1 MTAPAMPLQL
11 CAVDS
16 STSAKPDLVLL
27 HGWGSDSRIWQP
39 LLPLLTATYAIHL
52 LDLPGVGR
60 NQAHND
66 WQDGARL
73 LDSLA
78 AIMPAKAHLLG
89 WSLGGNLALEY
100 TNRYHSRVLSLS
112 LLATNPV
119 FVQRPDWPCAM
130 ADAVFEQFRQKVM
143 ADPRG
148 GLRRFR
154 QLQLRG
160 DKQARSL
167 ARALGAM
174 YEKGFEYNPESLHG
188 ALSWLRSRD
197 QRELLRRVVPAPRFL
212 LGECDELVPVALADQ
227 LDDVRVLPGC
237 AHVPMLSEPGLLA
250 QWMLEALQK
259 PVPAAGEKS
268 RQAIR
273 DAKQEKLRIARS
285 FSNAAASYD
294 AAADLQRAV
303 GKELV
308 ELTPLTGQAGLAL
321 DLGCGTGHFLRQ
333 RHCLSEGLTWLG
345 GDLAEGMLYHCKT
358 TQPELAGHLLG
369 LDAEALPLADSSLQ
383 GIYSSLA
390 LQWCQDLGQLFAELR
405 RVIRPGGWVAF
416 STLIDGTLHEL
427 KSAWQQVDGYVHV
440 NHFCSERDWLD
451 AAQGSGLRCL
461 QWQQQTRLVRY
472 RQLRDLMHELKAL
485 GAHNVNAGMA
495 SGLTGKRSWQT
506 LSRAYE
512 NYRCEGQLPA
522 TWQVLYGVLTRD

>member
-1 MTAPAMPLQL
+1 MKAPAMTMQL
-11 CAVDS
+11 CAVDRS
-16 STSAKPDLVLL
+16 PGAKPDLVLL

-39 LLPLLTATYAIHL
+39 LLPLLADCYAIHL

-66 WQDGARL
+66 WRDDARL
-73 LDSLA
+73 LGSIA
-78 AIMPAKAHLLG
+78 AIMPAKAHLMG

-100 TNRYHSRVLSLS
+100 TKHYPSRVLSLN
-112 LLATNPV
+112 LVATNPV
-119 FVQRPDWPCAM
+119 FVQRSEWSCAM
-130 ADAVFEQFRQKVM
+130 AERIFEQFYQRVKASPQ
-143 ADPRG
+143 A

-154 QLQLRG
+154 QLQLLG
-160 DKQARSL
+160 DRQARSL

-174 YEKGFEYNPESLHG
+174 YEKDFEYNPESLLG

-197 QRELLRRVVPAPRFL
+197 QRELLGCVVPAPRFL
-212 LGECDELVPVALADQ
+212 LGECDELVPVALADH

-237 AHVPMLSEPGLLA
+237 SHIPMLSEPGLLA
-250 QWMLEALQK
+250 QWVLEALQK
-259 PVPAAGEKS
+259 PAPAPGGKS

-294 AAADLQRAV
+294 AVASLQRAV
-303 GKELV
+303 GNELA
-308 ELTPLTGQAGLAL
+308 ELLPPTGQAGLAL

-333 RHCLSEGLTWLG
+333 RHGVSNGLTWLG

-358 TQPELAGHLLG
+358 TQPRLAGHLLG
-369 LDAEALPLADSSLQ
+369 LDAESLPLADSSLDA
-383 GIYSSLA
+383 IYSSLA
-390 LQWCQDLGQLFAELR
+390 LQWCQDLDQLFAELR
-405 RVIRPGGWVAF
+405 RVIRPGGWLAF

-440 NHFCSERDWLD
+440 NHFCSEKDWLD
-451 AAQGSGLRCL
+451 AARGSGLRCL
-461 QWQQQTRLVRY
+461 QWQQQTRLVHY

-512 NYRCEGQLPA
+512 GYRCEGELPA
-522 TWQVLYGVLTRD
+522 TWQVLYGVLIRD

>member
-1 MTAPAMPLQL
+1 MKAPAMPMQL

-16 STSAKPDLVLL
+16 VLSAKPDLVLL

-39 LLPLLTATYAIHL
+39 LLPLLMETYAIHL

-60 NQAHND
+60 NQARND
-66 WQDGARL
+66 WQDDARL

-78 AIMPAKAHLLG
+78 AIMPAEAHLLG

-100 TNRYHSRVLSLS
+100 TNHYPSRVLSLS
-112 LLATNPV
+112 LLATNPA
-119 FVQRPDWPCAM
+119 FVQRPDWSCAM
-130 ADAVFEQFRQKVM
+130 AEGAFEQFYQKVK
-143 ADPRG
+143 ANPEG
-148 GLRRFR
+148 GIRRFR

-160 DKQARSL
+160 DKQARNL
-167 ARALGAM
+167 GRALGAM
-174 YEKGFEYNPESLHG
+174 FEKGFDYNPESLLD

-197 QRELLRRVVPAPRFL
+197 QRELLRCVMPAPRFL
-212 LGECDELVPVALADQ
+212 LGECDELVPVALADH
-227 LDDVRVLPGC
+227 LNNVRVLPGC
-237 AHVPMLSEPGLLA
+237 GHIPMLSEPGLLA
-250 QWMLEALQK
+250 QWMLDVLHK
-259 PVPAAGEKS
+259 PSPMPVGKS
-268 RQAIR
+268 QQATR
-273 DAKQEKLRIARS
+273 DARQEKLRIARS

-294 AAADLQRAV
+294 AAASLQRAV
-303 GKELV
+303 GDELA
-308 ELTPLTGQAGLAL
+308 EFIPLAGQAGLAL

-333 RHCLSEGLTWLG
+333 RHYLPNGLTWLG

-358 TQPELAGHLLG
+358 TQPALSGHLLG
-369 LDAEALPLADSSLQ
+369 LDAEALPLADGSLQ

-451 AAQGSGLRCL
+451 AARGSGLRSL
-461 QWQQQTRLVRY
+461 QWQRQTRLVHY

-506 LSRAYE
+506 LSRSYE
-512 NYRCEGQLPA
+512 DYRCDGQLPA